1 MENLSPRQIQKNE
14 ADRLN
19 IKPGWY
25 GVKVSGTLVTGPC
38 ASKEDCLKQIA
49 KLATAAAKS
58 A

>member
-1 MENLSPRQIQKNE
+1 MENLTPRQIQKSD

-49 KLATAAAKS
+49 KLTAAASKS